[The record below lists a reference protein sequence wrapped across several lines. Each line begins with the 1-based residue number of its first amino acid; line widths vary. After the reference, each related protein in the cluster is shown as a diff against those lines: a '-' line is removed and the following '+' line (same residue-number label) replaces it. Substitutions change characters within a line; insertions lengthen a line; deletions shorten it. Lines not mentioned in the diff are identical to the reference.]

1 MSQETQIGN
10 LSGGISAE
18 DSKLVDSILN
28 DINNSGQQRPP
39 QQQGGPQQ
47 GPPQQQVP
55 PQQGQPSPEQIKMMQ
70 MAKQQQMAQQQQ
82 MAAKQQQLQQ
92 QQQMAQ
98 GPQGAQRVIQGG
110 GTDSL
115 IESVKLEAKNIMTV
129 ILLCVVFNVEQV
141 DGLFKTQSMFITE
154 AGGLN
159 MQAVFVKA
167 ILIGLIFY
175 AVKVY
180 LL

>member
-1 MSQETQIGN
+1 
-10 LSGGISAE
+10 
-18 DSKLVDSILN
+18 
-28 DINNSGQQRPP
+28 
-39 QQQGGPQQ
+39 
-47 GPPQQQVP
+47 
-55 PQQGQPSPEQIKMMQ
+55 
-70 MAKQQQMAQQQQ
+70 MAQQQQ

-98 GPQGAQRVIQGG
+98 GPQKVIQGG

-115 IESVKLEAKNIMTV
+115 IESVKLEAKNIMTI
-129 ILLCVVFNVEQV
+129 ILLCIVFNVEQV
-141 DGLFKTQSMFITE
+141 DGLFKTQNMFVTE

-167 ILIGLIFY
+167 VLIGLIFY
-175 AVKVY
+175 AVKTY

>member
-1 MSQETQIGN
+1 
-10 LSGGISAE
+10 
-18 DSKLVDSILN
+18 
-28 DINNSGQQRPP
+28 
-39 QQQGGPQQ
+39 
-47 GPPQQQVP
+47 
-55 PQQGQPSPEQIKMMQ
+55 
-70 MAKQQQMAQQQQ
+70 MAQQQ

-98 GPQGAQRVIQGG
+98 GPQGPQKVIQGG

-115 IESVKLEAKNIMTV
+115 IENVKLEAKNIMTV

-141 DGLFKTQSMFITE
+141 DGLFRSQTMFVTE

-167 ILIGLIFY
+167 VIIGVIFY
-175 AVKVY
+175 VVKTY